1 MNTAY
6 LLLGSNLG
14 DRLSYIY
21 QAKRLITSE
30 CGNIT
35 IESGIYET
43 AAWGITEQPSF
54 YNQVV
59 VLQTELAPS
68 LLMQTLLTIEEK
80 IGRKRIIKYGP
91 RIIDIDILLAD
102 SLIINTPLLITPHPF
117 LQKRRF
123 ALLPLALGLGT
134 GAEMLQPLAIA
145 LIFGL
150 VIQIPLVLVLLPC
163 LLQQLHKLD
172 HVNV

>member
-123 ALLPLALGLGT
+123 ALLPLAEV
-134 GAEMLQPLAIA
+134 APL
-145 LIFGL
+145 LIH
-150 VIQIPLVLVLLPC
+150 PLFNKTITTLLEEC
-163 LLQQLHKLD
+163 LDSLEVKKLESI
-172 HVNV
+172 